1 MGVEEKKREAL
12 KKFVAMLEERLA
24 DKIWGIYL
32 FGSLAKGTV
41 TEESDIDVLIVYSDF
56 EERSLL
62 EVVSEIGFRIV
73 METGELIE
81 AIPMLKEEY
90 ESSLGRSPFLWEV
103 LQFGTPIFTR
113 LKGTEWELEFK
124 DYLGLAEEYL
134 RYAQDAFAEDK
145 LRLAIDSGY
154 NACELLAKALIIN
167 ERTPLASSHGGIV
180 RQVGMIFIQTGRVSE
195 RLGRDFHL
203 ALELRA
209 KARYRPRAQLDAKDA
224 EFIITLAHEFIL
236 LAKKELEG

>member
-12 KKFVAMLEERLA
+12 KKFVAMLEERLG

-41 TEESDIDVLIVYSDF
+41 TEESDIDILIVYSDF

-62 EVVSEIGFRIV
+62 EVVSEIGFRIM

-124 DYLGLAEEYL
+124 DYLGLSWHRSLFFL
-134 RYAQDAFAEDK
+134 RRK
-145 LRLAIDSGY
+145 NWRV
-154 NACELLAKALIIN
+154 
-167 ERTPLASSHGGIV
+167 ER
-180 RQVGMIFIQTGRVSE
+180 
-195 RLGRDFHL
+195 
-203 ALELRA
+203 
-209 KARYRPRAQLDAKDA
+209 
-224 EFIITLAHEFIL
+224 
-236 LAKKELEG
+236 